1 MFVPTWALRIAPYV
15 GGVLLAVAA
24 YAWAY
29 SNGKQAERAKWQ
41 AREAAAVAAAQAKS
55 AAMQAQVDAAG
66 AVLSEQAAAIDRLT
80 HVQKLNTRTF
90 YVQNPSNNVACLD
103 DGVLRAIA
111 ESDNVPHDTS
121 AASASPR

>member
-1 MFVPTWALRIAPYV
+1 MIPLWAIRLAPYAA
-15 GGVLLAVAA
+15 GVLLAVAA

-41 AREAAAVAAAQAKS
+41 AAAIAAVGAAQAKS

-66 AVLSEQAAAIDRLT
+66 VALSEQAAAIDRLT

-90 YVQNPSNNVACLD
+90 YVQNPSNNVACLTD
-103 DGVLRAIA
+103 DRLRAISEA
-111 ESDNVPHDTS
+111 DSTATFSS
-121 AASASPR
+121 AAK

>member
-1 MFVPTWALRIAPYV
+1 LSVFVPTWALRVAPYV
-15 GGVLLAVAA
+15 CGLLLAVAA

-41 AREAAAVAAAQAKS
+41 AREIASVAAAQAKS

-66 AVLSEQAAAIDRLT
+66 VALSEQAAAIDRLI

-90 YVQNPSNNVACLD
+90 YVQNPASNVACLSPER
-103 DGVLRAIA
+103 LRHIS
-111 ESDNVPHDTS
+111 ESDAAVT
-121 AASASPR
+121 AASTAR

>member
-1 MFVPTWALRIAPYV
+1 VFVPAWAIRLAPYAA
-15 GGVLLAVAA
+15 GILLAVAA

-41 AREAAAVAAAQAKS
+41 KAEIVAERAAQAKS

-66 AVLSEQAAAIDRLT
+66 VALSEQAAAIDRLT

-90 YVQNPSNNVACLD
+90 YVQNPAANVACLSAD
-103 DGVLRAIA
+103 RLRAIA
-111 ESDNVPHDTS
+111 ESDTAVTAAVTS
-121 AASASPR
+121 Q

>member
-1 MFVPTWALRIAPYV
+1 MIPLWAIRLAPYAA
-15 GGVLLAVAA
+15 GILLAVAA

-41 AREAAAVAAAQAKS
+41 AREIAAVAAAQAKS

-66 AVLSEQAAAIDRLT
+66 VALSEQAAEIDRLT

-90 YVQNPSNNVACLD
+90 YVQNPSNNVACLTD
-103 DGVLRAIA
+103 DRLRAIA
-111 ESDNVPHDTS
+111 ESDSTATFAS
-121 AASASPR
+121 AAK

>member
-1 MFVPTWALRIAPYV
+1 MIPLWAIRLAPYAA
-15 GGVLLAVAA
+15 GLLLAVGA

-41 AREAAAVAAAQAKS
+41 AAAIVAERAAQAKS

-66 AVLSEQAAAIDRLT
+66 VALSEQAAAIDRLT

-90 YVQNPSNNVACLD
+90 YAQNVSSNVRCLTD
-103 DGVLRAIA
+103 DRLRAISEA
-111 ESDNVPHDTS
+111 DAAVT
-121 AASASPR
+121 AASTAQ

>member
-1 MFVPTWALRIAPYV
+1 MIPLWAIRLAPYAA
-15 GGVLLAVAA
+15 GVLLAVAA

-41 AREAAAVAAAQAKS
+41 AREIAAVAAAQAKS

-66 AVLSEQAAAIDRLT
+66 VALSEQAAEIDRLT

-90 YVQNPSNNVACLD
+90 YVQNPSSNVACLSPD
-103 DGVLRAIA
+103 RLRAIA
-111 ESDNVPHDTS
+111 ESDSTATFAS
-121 AASASPR
+121 AAK